1 LEGSIE
7 CFSYLGRAIR
17 WIHEVWVQ
25 NLSREYGH
33 SELDSEGIT
42 DEMLS
47 ESQLSEAVR
56 EANLSGK
63 SQQEYL
69 AQLSRVLAGPTSKG
83 GEEGPSK
90 NMFGYEGLRER
101 IIEYASVEPTAAMM
115 NNSINLNLAY
125 RVCLKVSRLVV
136 TPVDAVVHA
145 SSQVVD
151 YEAEQKRI
159 RSKLRG
165 FPTAYLEQN
174 GETARLEETAVFREA
189 DLAQLNEAFEEWVIS
204 KKGMLDCAIFPLNNS
219 SIEDLGDGFRLT
231 LRMEVREKT
240 TDGFANPHK
249 LPDLKIDFSSLEE
262 AKYAEEAFFEILLRQ
277 KKETMRDRVGRIIDS
292 LLNVKSPAR
301 KESLI
306 GILEAREIDL
316 KKERAITNIISE
328 LRRIYDPTWD
338 DLDNLR
344 KRLAKIRRQADLR
357 VS

>member
-1 LEGSIE
+1 
-7 CFSYLGRAIR
+7 
-17 WIHEVWVQ
+17 
-25 NLSREYGH
+25 
-33 SELDSEGIT
+33 
-42 DEMLS
+42 
-47 ESQLSEAVR
+47 
-56 EANLSGK
+56 
-63 SQQEYL
+63 
-69 AQLSRVLAGPTSKG
+69 
-83 GEEGPSK
+83 
-90 NMFGYEGLRER
+90 
-101 IIEYASVEPTAAMM
+101 
-115 NNSINLNLAY
+115 
-125 RVCLKVSRLVV
+125 
-136 TPVDAVVHA
+136 
-145 SSQVVD
+145 
-151 YEAEQKRI
+151 
-159 RSKLRG
+159 
-165 FPTAYLEQN
+165 
-174 GETARLEETAVFREA
+174 
-189 DLAQLNEAFEEWVIS
+189 LNEAFEEWVIS

-344 KRLAKIRRQADLR
+344 KKLAKIRRQADLR
-357 VS
+357 IS